1 MLWSV
6 LVQARNSKSTK
17 DAQHRSTALWC
28 AHLFVSSVGLFCVTV
43 TLVRAVSWYAE
54 CQSSSKFCSL
64 TFEEVPPE
72 PHGSSTRCA
81 TQSIGHRSS
90 IIMDQTLGMQKACR
104 NMQLWPAEEK
114 VCTCTQ
120 RSTSAHLAV
129 ASMITMSYFTVWA
142 VFVKGAPS
150 IATSISSAEV
160 DILTAPCVDAAATIA
175 RAKT

>member
-54 CQSSSKFCSL
+54 CQSSSEFCSL
-64 TFEEVPPE
+64 TFETVPA

-81 TQSIGHRSS
+81 TQSISHRSS
-90 IIMDQTLGMQKACR
+90 IIMDRNPIMQEAC
-104 NMQLWPAEEK
+104 NLPADEK
-114 VCTCTQ
+114 VCTCTE
-120 RSTSAHLAV
+120 RSTSGHLAV